1 MSSAK
6 MFQAI
11 NDEDINALKEILKEQ
26 SSQLHNA
33 RTVNMLTIP
42 LRSDLEL
49 DIRNYPNESS
59 EMNFFSSC
67 LHIHNF
73 WTIFLNDLY

>member
-1 MSSAK
+1 MLRAK

-11 NDEDINALKEILKEQ
+11 NDEDVNALQEILKEQ
-26 SSQLHNA
+26 SSQLHNE

-49 DIRNYPNESS
+49 DTRNYPKERS

-73 WTIFLNDLY
+73 WTIFLNDLH

>member
-1 MSSAK
+1 

-11 NDEDINALKEILKEQ
+11 NDEDIKALQEILKEK

-33 RTVNMLTIP
+33 RTVNMLTVS
-42 LRSDLEL
+42 LRSDLKL
-49 DIRNYPNESS
+49 DTRNYPKESS

-73 WTIFLNDLY
+73 